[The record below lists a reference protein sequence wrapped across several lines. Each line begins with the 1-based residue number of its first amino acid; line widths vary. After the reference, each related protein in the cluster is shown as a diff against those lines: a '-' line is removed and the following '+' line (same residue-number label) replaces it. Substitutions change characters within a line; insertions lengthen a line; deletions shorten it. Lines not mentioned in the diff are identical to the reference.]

1 MSIRQDMLQFFMI
14 LFFFCDEQCMYQNSL
29 VDMKN
34 RNNSEYKNCQESRES
49 LCEIR
54 NEIFHVENMKQFPI
68 SQENR

>member
-1 MSIRQDMLQFFMI
+1 
-14 LFFFCDEQCMYQNSL
+14 MYQNSL